1 MAHISKS
8 SLLLPWYDIMTRITN
23 THSADRKHTSW
34 PPSLKA
40 VKALKTRARCKHV
53 SDEYPRR
60 YRYKCVLS
68 QFVLRYEAC
77 QGPLCR
83 IVLTA
88 PYPSHPFIVAKLEGF
103 ALQQLRRRG
112 YFPLRRWSQRW
123 DAPTAIRGSN
133 HLSSRLLC
141 IPKMMWIYSIWIDL
155 ISTNET
161 S

>member
-103 ALQQLRRRG
+103 ALQFFGHQPG
-112 YFPLRRWSQRW
+112 I
-123 DAPTAIRGSN
+123 PTAGRVAPGCDRTLLSN
-133 HLSSRLLC
+133 SC
-141 IPKMMWIYSIWIDL
+141 EGAG
-155 ISTNET
+155 ISHCEGDPSAET
-161 S
+161 LRQR